1 VLYKTINVET
11 TLPILFFNN
20 VTIPKDATLVQI
32 VLTFVVTNIPSPVR
46 IVVIVS
52 DEEGN
57 QAGNIT
63 VMANSPGSVNA
74 DLSSVITDILR
85 LYPQT
90 YTLRAIRGNILK
102 VSAGIITENVA
113 VNLDSQVSGTLMF
126 DNTPTTL
133 APATTTSPTTTARPV
148 SNLQTSLNAGQI
160 VGIAVGSAVAA
171 ALLVVIIIA
180 GFALVIFIAIKRKRK
195 MHIQT
200 QLQFEAHADKAI

>member
-1 VLYKTINVET
+1 VLYKSINVET
-11 TLPILFFNN
+11 ILPISFFNN

-32 VLTFVVTNIPSPVR
+32 VLTFVVTNIPSPVK

-57 QAGNIT
+57 QAGNVT

-126 DNTPTTL
+126 DNTPTTV
-133 APATTTSPTTTARPV
+133 APATTNPTTTARPV
-148 SNLQTSLNAGQI
+148 SNLQNSLNAGQI

-195 MHIQT
+195 MHIRT
-200 QLQFEAHADKAI
+200 QLQFEAHADNAI